1 MTFGFQGSQ
10 KILFFSCMYCM
21 FRGNQLYTHMVLLC
35 LTQRENLYRMY
46 IMGWGN
52 RVFTALLGD
61 GTQSMSKNISV
72 LNYPTKEI

>member
-1 MTFGFQGSQ
+1 
-10 KILFFSCMYCM
+10 MYCM
-21 FRGNQLYTHMVLLC
+21 FRGNQLCTQNGFTVPYTKK
-35 LTQRENLYRMY
+35 LYRMY

-61 GTQSMSKNISV
+61 GTQSMSQNISV